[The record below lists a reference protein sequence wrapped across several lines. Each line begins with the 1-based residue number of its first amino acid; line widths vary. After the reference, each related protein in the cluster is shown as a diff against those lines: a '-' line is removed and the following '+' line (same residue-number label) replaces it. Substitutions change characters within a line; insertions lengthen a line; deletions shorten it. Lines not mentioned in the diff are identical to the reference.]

1 MCRIIRTSH
10 TTISLS
16 TGMHVTLTI
25 RRTRVPVPLVLLLSL
40 AISAS
45 PLPAQTPPSGVAI
58 APKGDIWVA
67 DGHRGGNNRIVRL
80 SADGTFIRAIGGG
93 IGTESREPGRFSDP
107 HDILYAGDG
116 LSGDLRT
123 GPPDPWRSNFG
134 WEKGGGR
141 R

>member
-1 MCRIIRTSH
+1 M
-10 TTISLS
+10 
-16 TGMHVTLTI
+16 
-25 RRTRVPVPLVLLLSL
+25 
-40 AISAS
+40 
-45 PLPAQTPPSGVAI
+45 
-58 APKGDIWVA
+58 A